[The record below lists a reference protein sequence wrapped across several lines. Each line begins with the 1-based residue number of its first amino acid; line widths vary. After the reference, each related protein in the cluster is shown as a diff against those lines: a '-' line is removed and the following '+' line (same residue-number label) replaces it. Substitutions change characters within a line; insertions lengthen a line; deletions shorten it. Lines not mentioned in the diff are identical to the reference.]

1 MSEPRLIL
9 SELAFGYDHPLTAP
23 LSLSVQAG
31 EIVAIVGPSGSGK
44 TTLLATILGSVPALS
59 GQILIDRSN
68 VTQAPINR
76 RGIGIVFQ
84 EALLFD
90 HLDVQDN
97 IAYGMRRLGES
108 KSAARVRASELLAWV
123 GLAGFENRSVREL
136 SGGQAQR
143 VALAR
148 ALAVNPAVLLLDE
161 PFSALDFDLRSR
173 LAEDVT
179 ILARQRGCAV
189 LHVTHD
195 RSEAER
201 MASTIVDLESIAIDE
216 CRND

>member
-9 SELAFGYDHPLTAP
+9 TELAFGYDRPLSTP

-31 EIVAIVGPSGSGK
+31 EIVAVVGPSGSGK
-44 TTLLATILGSVPALS
+44 STLLATILGSVPALA
-59 GQILIDRSN
+59 GHILIDGADVTRS
-68 VTQAPINR
+68 PINR

-84 EALLFD
+84 ESLLFD
-90 HLDVQDN
+90 HLDVQSN
-97 IAYGMRRLGES
+97 IAYGMRRHGEA
-108 KSAARVRASELLAWV
+108 KSAAQGRASELLAWV
-123 GLAGFENRSVREL
+123 GLAEFEKRSVREL

-148 ALAVNPAVLLLDE
+148 ALAVDPAVLLLDE

-179 ILARQRGCAV
+179 ILARDRGCAV

-195 RSEAER
+195 RPEAER
-201 MASTIVDLESIAIDE
+201 MASTILDLESLSIE
-216 CRND
+216 